1 MATAPQGYDSD
12 VAEATPYKAADSSF
26 SPGNRTMITDS
37 MKLHSHSLDNDR
49 IKRWQETAVTC
60 TEEQDTG
67 IIARLCR
74 AVLDSLAFFLPIFSV
89 ETINKR
95 DTNVLRRCHATLKLW
110 AEGHGVPTGNLDF
123 ILDQSKHLRCTT
135 ISILRSLCIVMSV
148 GINRYQ
154 VRTTKKL
161 ELIKI
166 CEDNAEV
173 CDQAKVLLS
182 NFNES
187 LNDSDSS
194 DGDTSDDDAIES
206 GINDVVE
213 DVKTYTSCLLDLS
226 AAFECPA
233 RDVDKEDGPTIVN
246 VEERAAHDYHT
257 QLLLAKFPSAQ
268 MELIDRLGETSWNR
282 YQRMVRERELN
293 ANAQMQAKLHT
304 SQHKE
309 TKSLIADSEFQ
320 DSGLGT
326 SLPSASSLSQDE
338 PLHLFRDL
346 QPYTCFYANCSWS
359 TTPFADR
366 QLWSKHLE
374 LDHEFGSAWNALQC
388 PLCLNTTEQGKS
400 AILTHFARHM
410 EDIALAALP
419 RDVES
424 DAESDISSE
433 CTPSKVERPPSPSTY
448 RELCDEKYH
457 CELFNDIANERETEG
472 ESDQKSCKFFEFT
485 EDHWKYRG
493 AGYYS
498 EGSTHIFVNSENSST
513 PILTVC
519 VTTDCHF
526 RWTHETVLAWT
537 KPSGVAMALAFQSV
551 STSEDCKRF
560 ILGHGA
566 RTRLHI
572 LQEGPV
578 HNKTKLSSNFINGE
592 EEPESSRQAESQT
605 RPVEN
610 SDPVRNRLPCS
621 ECGVFFHGK

>member
-1 MATAPQGYDSD
+1 
-12 VAEATPYKAADSSF
+12 
-26 SPGNRTMITDS
+26 
-37 MKLHSHSLDNDR
+37 
-49 IKRWQETAVTC
+49 
-60 TEEQDTG
+60 
-67 IIARLCR
+67 
-74 AVLDSLAFFLPIFSV
+74 
-89 ETINKR
+89 
-95 DTNVLRRCHATLKLW
+95 
-110 AEGHGVPTGNLDF
+110 
-123 ILDQSKHLRCTT
+123 
-135 ISILRSLCIVMSV
+135 
-148 GINRYQ
+148 
-154 VRTTKKL
+154 
-161 ELIKI
+161 
-166 CEDNAEV
+166 
-173 CDQAKVLLS
+173 
-182 NFNES
+182 
-187 LNDSDSS
+187 
-194 DGDTSDDDAIES
+194 
-206 GINDVVE
+206 
-213 DVKTYTSCLLDLS
+213 
-226 AAFECPA
+226 
-233 RDVDKEDGPTIVN
+233 
-246 VEERAAHDYHT
+246 
-257 QLLLAKFPSAQ
+257 
-268 MELIDRLGETSWNR
+268 
-282 YQRMVRERELN
+282 
-293 ANAQMQAKLHT
+293 
-304 SQHKE
+304 
-309 TKSLIADSEFQ
+309 
-320 DSGLGT
+320 
-326 SLPSASSLSQDE
+326 
-338 PLHLFRDL
+338 
-346 QPYTCFYANCSWS
+346 
-359 TTPFADR
+359 
-366 QLWSKHLE
+366 
-374 LDHEFGSAWNALQC
+374 
-388 PLCLNTTEQGKS
+388 
-400 AILTHFARHM
+400 M

-610 SDPVRNRLPCS
+610 LDPVRNRLPCS

>member
-148 GINRYQ
+148 

-293 ANAQMQAKLHT
+293 ANAQMQAELHT

-326 SLPSASSLSQDE
+326 SLPSASSLS
-338 PLHLFRDL
+338 
-346 QPYTCFYANCSWS
+346 Y
-359 TTPFADR
+359 
-366 QLWSKHLE
+366 
-374 LDHEFGSAWNALQC
+374 
-388 PLCLNTTEQGKS
+388 
-400 AILTHFARHM
+400 
-410 EDIALAALP
+410 
-419 RDVES
+419 
-424 DAESDISSE
+424 AESIISFGTSMGGGKRIQVPPLSKEAKSGAKFE
-433 CTPSKVERPPSPSTY
+433 CNACGQQIT
-448 RELCDEKYH
+448 
-457 CELFNDIANERETEG
+457 
-472 ESDQKSCKFFEFT
+472 
-485 EDHWKYRG
+485 
-493 AGYYS
+493 
-498 EGSTHIFVNSENSST
+498 
-513 PILTVC
+513 
-519 VTTDCHF
+519 
-526 RWTHETVLAWT
+526 
-537 KPSGVAMALAFQSV
+537 
-551 STSEDCKRF
+551 
-560 ILGHGA
+560 A
-566 RTRLHI
+566 RTNRDWR
-572 LQEGPV
+572 QV
-578 HNKTKLSSNFINGE
+578 LSDCYCA
-592 EEPESSRQAESQT
+592 R
-605 RPVEN
+605 
-610 SDPVRNRLPCS
+610 
-621 ECGVFFHGK
+621 